1 MLVFTIGNLT
11 NAHNFYDFT
20 YFVLFFIRYFFIY
33 RLYMEREMNKR
44 GANFT
49 EQSFLLPHYKTYEQ
63 KVRQLY
69 KESFLFTLL
78 KLNKERFIVKFTEES
93 FLLPHYKTYEQK
105 VRQLYEKYFLIT
117 LNKERFIVKFT
128 LASFLLQK
136 YNVNRYGAIVRFD

>member
-1 MLVFTIGNLT
+1 MLVFTIGNFT
-11 NAHNFYDFT
+11 NAQNLYGFS
-20 YFVLFFIRYFFIY
+20 LFCSLLKYYFIY

-49 EQSFLLPHYKTYEQ
+49 EESFLLPHYKTYEQ

-136 YNVNRYGAIVRFD
+136 YNVYRYGAIVRS

>member
-11 NAHNFYDFT
+11 NAHNFYVFI
-20 YFVLFFIRYFFIY
+20 LFCSLLRYYFIY

-49 EQSFLLPHYKTYEQ
+49 EESFLLPHYKTYEQ

-69 KESFLFTLL
+69 EESFLFILL